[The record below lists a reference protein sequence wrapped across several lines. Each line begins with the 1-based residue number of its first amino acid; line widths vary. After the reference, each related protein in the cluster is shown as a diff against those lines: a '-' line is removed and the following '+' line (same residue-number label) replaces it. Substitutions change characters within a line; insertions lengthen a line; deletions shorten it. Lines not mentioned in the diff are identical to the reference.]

1 MKKFLKKILNGSQNR
16 QENIGSS
23 FKPNNEK
30 KLQIAACALLVE
42 IGNSDNNFTDVERK
56 KIISIMKDTFN
67 IEEDYINELIELSEK
82 NFDENESIYEY
93 TSIINDNFSIE
104 EKFELLKNIWRL
116 IYTDDNLN
124 RYEEH
129 LVKMIGS
136 LLNIEYSN
144 IIGAKLLIKE
154 ELKK

>member
-1 MKKFLKKILNGSQNR
+1 MNRFLKKILNGSQNR
-16 QENIGSS
+16 QEIISS
-23 FKPNNEK
+23 SVKPNNEK
-30 KLQIAACALLVE
+30 KIQIAACALLVE
-42 IGNSDNNFTDVERK
+42 IGKADSNFTNEERK
-56 KIISIMKDTFN
+56 KIISIMKNTFN
-67 IEEDYINELIELSEK
+67 VEVDYVNELIELSEK

-93 TSIINDNFSIE
+93 TTIINNNFTNN

-116 IYTDDNLN
+116 IYTDENLS

-129 LVKMIGS
+129 LVKMIGT

-154 ELKK
+154 ELKI